1 MKFKADFINN
11 RTLEAGFKSQVK
23 EWGWHCSVVKY

>member
-1 MKFKADFINN
+1 MKFKADFINKW
-11 RTLEAGFKSQVK
+11 TLEAGFKSQVR